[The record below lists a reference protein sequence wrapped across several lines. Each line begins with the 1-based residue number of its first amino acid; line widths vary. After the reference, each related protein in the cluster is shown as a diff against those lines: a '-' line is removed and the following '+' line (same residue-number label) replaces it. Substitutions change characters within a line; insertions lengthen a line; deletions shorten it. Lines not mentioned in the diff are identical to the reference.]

1 MEKGLDRM
9 KKRTIKNTELQA
21 LMRKSG
27 FSRVSDD
34 ATAEFGKILERVA
47 IKLAKSA
54 RITMETG
61 GRKTPKGAD
70 FKSAYYRSAKKMG
83 ERIVDVNTEEKHD
96 LCLTIEE

>member
-21 LMRKSG
+21 LMRKAG
-27 FSRVSDD
+27 FSRISDD
-34 ATAEFGKILERVA
+34 ATAEFGKILERIA

-54 RITMETG
+54 KVTMETG
-61 GRKTPKGAD
+61 GRKTPKGLD

-83 ERIVDVNTEEKHD
+83 QRIIDVNTEGEHD
-96 LCLTIEE
+96 LCLTTKE